1 MEGEKKIGLP
11 EAILM
16 FFVVAFA
23 DIFDVATMISL
34 AVLVLGEILVVLNW
48 FVDIAVLAII
58 WIWLIMK
65 GEIGTRIIVMSLIG
79 SLTEFIPLLDALPI
93 RTAVLLLTIYMINHP
108 KVADA
113 AAKLTPK
120 GRAASS
126 AAQTVK

>member
-23 DIFDVATMISL
+23 DIFDVVTTISL
-34 AVLVLGEILVVLNW
+34 AVPVLGEILIVLNW
-48 FVDIAVLAII
+48 FVDIVVLAII
-58 WIWLIMK
+58 WIWLIIK
-65 GEIGTRIIVMSLIG
+65 GEIGARIMITSLIG
-79 SLTEFIPLLDALPI
+79 SLVEFIPLLDVLPI
-93 RTAVLLLTIYMINHP
+93 RTVVLLLTIYMINHP

-120 GRAASS
+120 GRAAGSVS
-126 AAQTVK
+126 KT

>member
-23 DIFDVATMISL
+23 DIFDVVTTISL
-34 AVLVLGEILVVLNW
+34 AVPVLGEILIVLNW
-48 FVDIAVLAII
+48 FVDIVVLAII
-58 WIWLIMK
+58 WIWLIIK
-65 GEIGTRIIVMSLIG
+65 EEIGARIMITSLIG
-79 SLTEFIPLLDALPI
+79 SLAEFIPLLDVLPI
-93 RTAVLLLTIYMINHP
+93 RTVVLLLTIYMINHP

-120 GRAASS
+120 GRAAGSVS
-126 AAQTVK
+126 KT